1 MQYRATEMVDRLFNN
16 FATTTAS
23 RSFFVYDIKG
33 DLAKWSQNAVN
44 EFRLPGAYVQK
55 AKSVLEN
62 IIHPADRTAF
72 NDEFARLMKST
83 RQSYDASY
91 RLRNGVE
98 EYVTCEFK
106 VSVVRDY
113 AGRPAYLAVS
123 VFNRKRNTHHD
134 TVTDLPNRFE
144 LLNDLRDKKE
154 LRHPSVLLALG
165 TTNFASVN
173 KLYGYAFGNAVLKAL
188 AGKLV
193 ELMGTRGSAYRT
205 QGACVMML
213 SDTMS
218 LSDVQQ
224 LYKEMCDYAMRGLSV
239 DGVKL
244 SVRMCGG
251 VVVYDDFTVDEH
263 TIYTCVRYGLDRS
276 ERSADHKL
284 VAIRNDNLGERKNTV
299 SIVQALRTSIAKGCE
314 DFYLCY
320 QPIVSSL
327 SDKLLGCEVLL
338 RYDKSPFGKIPPDL
352 FIPVLEN
359 DEAFPQLGYWI
370 IETAAR
376 ETKPLLETHPDLM
389 VHINL
394 NYVQLEQAKFRNT
407 MLEILKRTDFPG
419 KNLLFELTE
428 RCKNLDPLFL
438 KDEIY
443 FFKTCGIR
451 SALDG
456 KCLTSLELLRT
467 LPVDMMKIDRDM
479 VSRIETDV
487 TDQYLLE
494 AVTGFA
500 RKMRIQ
506 VCIEGVENERRKN
519 FLRKFPVS
527 AYQGYYY
534 SEPVRIDEFLQLPI
548 YRVSAEQ
555 KTQPVQR
562 TSGNTDEMI

>member
-44 EFRLPGAYVQK
+44 EFRLPGAYVPK

-62 IIHPADRTAF
+62 ILHPADRPEF
-72 NDEFARLMKST
+72 NDGFKRILTST
-83 RQSYDASY
+83 RQSYDASF

-98 EYVTCEFK
+98 DYVTCEFK
-106 VSVVRDY
+106 ISVVRDY
-113 AGRPAYLAVS
+113 AGRPAYLVVS

-165 TTNFASVN
+165 TANFAGVN
-173 KLYGYAFGNAVLKAL
+173 KLYGYAFGNSVLKAL
-188 AGKLV
+188 ADKAV
-193 ELMGTRGSAYRT
+193 ELAGSRANAYRT
-205 QGACVMML
+205 QGACVMLL

-218 LSDVQQ
+218 LSDARK
-224 LYKEMCDYAMRGLSV
+224 LYSGMV
-239 DGVKL
+239 DFAANSLTVEGVKL

-251 VVVYDDFTVDEH
+251 VVVYDDFDVDEH
-263 TIYTCVRYGLDRS
+263 TIYTCVRYGLERS
-276 ERSADHKL
+276 EKSADHKL
-284 VAIRNDNLGERKNTV
+284 VAIRNDNLGERKNTISV
-299 SIVQALRTSIAKGCE
+299 VQALRASIKAGCP

-327 SDKLLGCEVLL
+327 SDRLLGCEVLL
-338 RYDKSPFGKIPPDL
+338 RFEKAPFGKIPPDL
-352 FIPVLEN
+352 FIPALEN
-359 DEAFPQLGYWI
+359 DDSFPQLGYWI
-370 IETAAR
+370 IETACR
-376 ETKPLLETHPDLM
+376 ETLKLLDTHPELM
-389 VHINL
+389 IHINL
-394 NYVQLEQAKFRNT
+394 NYVQLEQVRFRNT
-407 MLEILKRTDFPG
+407 LLEILKRTGFPG
-419 KNLLFELTE
+419 KNLIFELTE

-443 FFKTCGIR
+443 FFKTCGIK

-456 KCLTSLELLRT
+456 KCLTSLELLRK

-479 VSRIETDV
+479 TSNIETDL

-506 VCIEGVENERRKN
+506 VCIEGVESERRKN
-519 FLRKFPVS
+519 FLKKFPVS

-534 SEPVRIDEFLQLPI
+534 SEPVRIDEFLKLPLYTAGI
-548 YRVSAEQ
+548 KPVMEAP
-555 KTQPVQR
+555 TQ
-562 TSGNTDEMI
+562 NTFTKST